1 MLHVHRRYLREFLPA
16 MAAYVVVLLLSIW
29 GLRHADMLEN
39 TWSWVNHRTNGGQNI
54 RYI

>member
-29 GLRHADMLEN
+29 GLRHADATTLRVLLAL
-39 TWSWVNHRTNGGQNI
+39 SPVVPVA
-54 RYI
+54 